1 MSNLKE
7 FFQATFEEKL
17 VKYVSLLP
25 LPLTRLL
32 LSSFLIACR
41 QLQEQPQQYLT
52 PATKLLEKR
61 REMTEVDTALL
72 TQKEVPNIP

>member
-1 MSNLKE
+1 M
-7 FFQATFEEKL
+7 
-17 VKYVSLLP
+17 
-25 LPLTRLL
+25 
-32 LSSFLIACR
+32 SSFLIACR